1 MASSEVEEVSFYL
14 FTNQLRFILP
24 NHYNM
29 NSIQSLTPRQI
40 VEELDKYIIGQKDA
54 KRNVAIAL
62 RNRIRRMMV
71 KSDIQKDIV
80 PNNILMIGSTG
91 VGKTEIARR
100 LAKIAQAPFTKVE
113 ASKFTEVGYVGRDVE
128 SMVRDLVEQSVHL
141 VRDVKKEEVKVKAAD
156 AVEEV
161 ILDILIP
168 PVKSA
173 GFTRPMSINPELE
186 SEPNSDSELNERTRD
201 RFREKLRNGELDD
214 RKIEINVKASSPVGI
229 GMIGNG
235 MMDDASMAGLQDMIS
250 GMMPKKTKKR
260 KLTIAEARKVLLEDE
275 MSKLI
280 DFDEVKEEAIRLA
293 ENNGIIFIDE
303 IDKIASK
310 SGKNGGGPDVS
321 REGVQRD
328 LLPIVEGSSV
338 NTKYGVINTDH
349 ILFIAA
355 GAFHVSK
362 PSDLIPELQ
371 GRFPIRVELQS
382 LTQED
387 FKRILKEPKNALTKQ
402 YEALFEA
409 EEVSLSFTDEAI
421 DEIANLA
428 FLINQE
434 VENIGARRLHTV
446 MSHLLNDF
454 LFEVP
459 DLIEPNSKIMVT
471 KEMVQE
477 RLSMLV
483 KNRDLSQYI
492 L

>member
-1 MASSEVEEVSFYL
+1 
-14 FTNQLRFILP
+14 
-24 NHYNM
+24 M
-29 NSIQSLTPRQI
+29 NSIDSLTPRQI

-71 KSDIQKDIV
+71 KSEIQKDIV

-100 LAKIAQAPFTKVE
+100 LAKVAQAPFTKVE

-128 SMVRDLVEQSVHL
+128 SMVRDLVEQAVHL
-141 VRDVKKEEVKVKAAD
+141 VREVKNEAVKIKAAE
-156 AVEEV
+156 AVEEI

-173 GFTRPMSINPELE
+173 GFTRTLPVAPDLNA
-186 SEPNSDSELNERTRD
+186 EPSSDEELNERTRE

-235 MMDDASMAGLQDMIS
+235 MIDDASMAGLQDMIS

-260 KLTIAEARKVLLEDE
+260 KLTIAEARKVLLEE
-275 MSKLI
+275 ETAKLV
-280 DFDEVKEEAIRLA
+280 DFDEVKEEAIKLA

-310 SGKNGGGPDVS
+310 SGKNGSGPDVS

-328 LLPIVEGSSV
+328 LLPIVEGSAV

-349 ILFIAA
+349 VLFIAA

-371 GRFPIRVELQS
+371 GRFPIRVELNS

-387 FKRILKEPKNALTKQ
+387 FSRILREPKNALTKQ
-402 YEALFEA
+402 YQALFEA
-409 EEVSLSFTDEAI
+409 EQVSLEFNDEAI
-421 DEIANLA
+421 EEIARLA

-459 DLIEPNSKIMVT
+459 DTIEPNSKIMVT
-471 KEMVQE
+471 KEMVQD
-477 RLSMLV
+477 RLSTLV

>member
-1 MASSEVEEVSFYL
+1 ML
-14 FTNQLRFILP
+14 NPL
-24 NHYNM
+24 N
-29 NSIQSLTPRQI
+29 LTPRQI
-40 VEELDKYIIGQKDA
+40 VEELDKYIIGQQDA

-62 RNRIRRMMV
+62 RNRIRRMLV
-71 KSDIQKDIV
+71 TSDIQKDIV
-80 PNNILMIGSTG
+80 PNNILLIGSTG

-100 LAKIAQAPFTKVE
+100 LAKIANAPFTKVE

-141 VRDVKKEEVKVKAAD
+141 VRDAKKEEVKVKAAE
-156 AVEEV
+156 AVEE
-161 ILDILIP
+161 ILLDILIP
-168 PVKSA
+168 PVKGI
-173 GFTRPMSINPELE
+173 GFGGGTTHSGEGSVPS
-186 SEPNSDSELNERTRD
+186 SDEELNERTRD
-201 RFREKLRNGELDD
+201 RFREKLRQGELED
-214 RKIEINVKASSPVGI
+214 RKIEIQVKAAAPMGI
-229 GMIGNG
+229 GMVGNG

-260 KLTIAEARKVLLEDE
+260 KLPISEARKVLLEE
-275 MSKLI
+275 EVSKLI

-310 SGKNGGGPDVS
+310 SGKGGGGPDVS

-338 NTKYGVINTDH
+338 TTKYGVIQTDH
-349 ILFIAA
+349 VLFIAA

-371 GRFPIRVELQS
+371 GRFPIRVELQA
-382 LTQED
+382 LTKED
-387 FKRILKEPKNALTKQ
+387 FTRILKEPKNALTKQ
-402 YEALFEA
+402 YQALFEA
-409 EEVSLSFTDEAI
+409 EEVYLDFTDDAI
-421 DEIANLA
+421 EEIANLA
-428 FLINQE
+428 FVINQE

-459 DLIEPNSKIMVT
+459 DLIGPNSKIRIT
-471 KEMVQE
+471 REMVQE
-477 RLSMLV
+477 RLSSLV